1 LVAVSGKYF
10 VKLQPTRQYG
20 NSLLTTLN
28 AIAPIFLII
37 ATGHLMFRFRVVD
50 ETVWSAIEHLCFY
63 LLLPALIIRT
73 LSRADLLGV
82 PVVDFITVLIVAIL
96 GMSAFLVGTHAL
108 FRKRFPQSGPS
119 FSSVFQGATRF
130 HGFVAIA
137 VIGPL
142 YGDDGIALAAL
153 ALAVMVP
160 LLNVAS
166 VIVLSVYGHS
176 AVKPATSAVTKKI
189 LTNPLIIACLIGLL
203 FNWLGVP
210 DILFDSI
217 DIIGA
222 GGLGL
227 ALLAVGSGMQLGH
240 AAQHKLLL
248 TLGVLIRLIGMPV
261 MIIAMSWLVGLDG
274 LARTV
279 AIIAGA
285 VPTAASA
292 YVMARKMGGNAE
304 LMSSIVT
311 FQVIVAFFTLP
322 LFIYI
327 AEQL

>member
-1 LVAVSGKYF
+1 M
-10 VKLQPTRQYG
+10 
-20 NSLLTTLN
+20 LTTLN
-28 AIAPIFLII
+28 AITPIFLII
-37 ATGHLMFRFRVVD
+37 ATGYLLFHFRVVN
-50 ETVWSAIEHLCFY
+50 ESVWSAIEHICFY

-73 LSRADLLGV
+73 LSRANLLGV
-82 PVVDFITVLIVAIL
+82 PVFDFMMVLIVAIL
-96 GMSAFLVGTHAL
+96 GMSVLLIITYTL
-108 FRKRFPQSGPS
+108 FSKRFPQSGPS
-119 FSSVFQGATRF
+119 FSSLFQGATRF

-153 ALAVMVP
+153 ALAIMVP
-160 LLNVAS
+160 LLNITS
-166 VIVLSVYGHS
+166 VIVLSIYGHS
-176 AVKPATSAVTKKI
+176 EVKPAASAVVRKI
-189 LTNPLIIACLIGLL
+189 LTNPLIIACVIGLL
-203 FNWLGVP
+203 CNWLGIP
-210 DILFDSI
+210 DILFETI

-227 ALLAVGSGMQLGH
+227 ALLAVGAGMKLGH

-248 TLGVLIRLIGMPV
+248 TIGVLTRLIGMPV
-261 MIIAMSWLVGLDG
+261 IIIAMSWLIGLDG

-322 LFIYI
+322 LFIYL

>member
-1 LVAVSGKYF
+1 VIE
-10 VKLQPTRQYG
+10 
-20 NSLLTTLN
+20 TLN
-28 AIAPIFLII
+28 AITPVFLII
-37 ATGHLMFRFRVVD
+37 ATGYLLFRTRVVD
-50 ETVWSAIEHLCFY
+50 ETVWSAIEHICFY
-63 LLLPALIIRT
+63 LLFPFLIIRT
-73 LSRADLLGV
+73 LSRANLGSVPLL
-82 PVVDFITVLIVAIL
+82 DFMLVLVVAIL
-96 GMSAFLVGTHAL
+96 GMSALLILIQVFVW
-108 FRKRFPQSGPS
+108 KRFPQSGPS

-142 YGDDGIALAAL
+142 YGDDGVTLAAL
-153 ALAVMVP
+153 ALAIMIP
-160 LLNVAS
+160 LLNVIS
-166 VIVLSVYGHS
+166 VIVLSVYGHNETS
-176 AVKPATSAVTKKI
+176 PEVKAVASKI
-189 LTNPLIIACLIGLL
+189 VTNPLIIGCLVGLA
-203 FNWLGVP
+203 FNWLGIP

-227 ALLAVGSGMQLGH
+227 ALLAVGAGMKLGH
-240 AAQHKLLL
+240 AAQHKMLL
-248 TLGVLIRLIGMPV
+248 TIGVLTRLVGMPV
-261 MIIAMSWLVGLDG
+261 IIIAMSWLVGLDG

-311 FQVIVAFFTLP
+311 FQVVVAFFTLP

-327 AEQL
+327 ADQL

>member
-1 LVAVSGKYF
+1 
-10 VKLQPTRQYG
+10 
-20 NSLLTTLN
+20 LLTTLN
-28 AIAPIFLII
+28 AITPIFLII
-37 ATGHLMFRFRVVD
+37 ATGYLLFRFRVVN
-50 ETVWSAIEHLCFY
+50 ESVWSAIEHICFY

-73 LSRADLLGV
+73 LSRANLLGV
-82 PVVDFITVLIVAIL
+82 PVVDFMTVLVVAIL
-96 GMSAFLVGTHAL
+96 GMSGLMIVTQAL

-119 FSSVFQGATRF
+119 FSSLFQGATRF

-142 YGDDGIALAAL
+142 FGDEGITLAAL
-153 ALAVMVP
+153 ALAIMVP
-160 LLNVAS
+160 LLNVTS
-166 VIVLSVYGHS
+166 VIVLSIYGHS
-176 AVKPATSAVTKKI
+176 DVKPAASAVMRKI
-189 LTNPLIIACLIGLL
+189 MTNPLIIACFIGLL

-210 DILFDSI
+210 DVLFETI

-227 ALLAVGSGMQLGH
+227 ALLAVGSGMKLGN
-240 AAQHKLLL
+240 AAQYKLLL
-248 TLGVLIRLIGMPV
+248 TIGVLIRLIGMPV
-261 MIIAMSWLVGLDG
+261 IIIAMSWLLGLEG
-274 LARTV
+274 LPRTV

-285 VPTAASA
+285 VPTAASS

-322 LFIYI
+322 MFIYI
-327 AEQL
+327 AEKL

>member
-1 LVAVSGKYF
+1 MI
-10 VKLQPTRQYG
+10 
-20 NSLLTTLN
+20 TTLN

-37 ATGHLMFRFRVVD
+37 ATGYLLFRTRVVD
-50 ETVWSAIEHLCFY
+50 ESVWSAIEHICFY
-63 LLLPALIIRT
+63 LLLPFLIIRT
-73 LSRADLLGV
+73 LSRANLGSV
-82 PVVDFITVLIVAIL
+82 PVLDFMTVIVVAIL
-96 GMSAFLVGTHAL
+96 GMSALLILIQAFIW
-108 FRKRFPQSGPS
+108 KRFPQSGPS
-119 FSSVFQGATRF
+119 FSSIFQGATRF

-142 YGDDGIALAAL
+142 YGDAGVTLAAL
-153 ALAVMVP
+153 ALAIMVP
-160 LLNVAS
+160 LLNVIS
-166 VIVLSVYGHS
+166 VVVLSVYGHS
-176 AVKPATSAVTKKI
+176 DTRPQVIAVAKKI
-189 LTNPLIIACLIGLL
+189 VTNPLIIACAVGLL
-203 FNWLGVP
+203 FNRFGVP
-210 DILFDSI
+210 DILFEAI

-227 ALLAVGSGMQLGH
+227 ALLAVGAGMNFGK
-240 AAQHKLLL
+240 AAQHKMLL
-248 TLGVLIRLIGMPV
+248 TVGVLTRLIGMPTIV
-261 MIIAMSWLVGLDG
+261 IAMSWLVGLDG
-274 LARTV
+274 IARTV

-327 AEQL
+327 AEML

>member
-1 LVAVSGKYF
+1 
-10 VKLQPTRQYG
+10 
-20 NSLLTTLN
+20 LLTTLY
-28 AIAPIFLII
+28 AITPIFLII
-37 ATGHLMFRFRVVD
+37 ATGHLLFRFRVVG
-50 ETVWSAIEHLCFY
+50 ESVWSAIEHICFY

-73 LSRADLLGV
+73 LSRANLLSV
-82 PVVDFITVLIVAIL
+82 PVVDFMTVLVVAIL
-96 GMSAFLVGTHAL
+96 GMSLLLIITHWF

-119 FSSVFQGATRF
+119 FSSLFQGATRF

-142 YGDDGIALAAL
+142 YGDAGIALAAL
-153 ALAVMVP
+153 ALAIMVP
-160 LLNVAS
+160 LLNVTS
-166 VIVLSVYGHS
+166 VIVLSIYGHND
-176 AVKPATSAVTKKI
+176 VKPATSAVVKKI
-189 LTNPLIIACLIGLL
+189 LTNPLIIACVIGLS
-203 FNWLGVP
+203 FNWLGVH
-210 DILFDSI
+210 DILFDTI
-217 DIIGA
+217 EIIGA

-227 ALLAVGSGMQLGH
+227 ALLAVGSGMKLGH
-240 AAQHKLLL
+240 AAQYKLLPTVAVL
-248 TLGVLIRLIGMPV
+248 TRLIGMPV
-261 MIIAMSWLVGLDG
+261 IIIAMSWLIGLEG
-274 LARTV
+274 LARSV

-327 AEQL
+327 AERI

>member
-1 LVAVSGKYF
+1 MIAA
-10 VKLQPTRQYG
+10 
-20 NSLLTTLN
+20 LN

-37 ATGHLMFRFRVVD
+37 ATGYLLFKTRIVG
-50 ETVWSAIEHLCFY
+50 ESVWSAIEHICFY
-63 LLLPALIIRT
+63 LLLPFLIIRT
-73 LSRADLLGV
+73 LSRANLGSV
-82 PVVDFITVLIVAIL
+82 PIIDFMTVIVVAIL
-96 GMSAFLVGTHAL
+96 GMSVLLILVQAL
-108 FRKRFPQSGPS
+108 VWRRFPQSGPS
-119 FSSVFQGATRF
+119 FSSIFQGATRF

-142 YGDDGIALAAL
+142 YGDTGVTLAAL
-153 ALAVMVP
+153 ALAIMVP
-160 LLNVAS
+160 LLNVIS
-166 VIVLSVYGHS
+166 VVVLSIYGRS
-176 AVKPATSAVTKKI
+176 DTRPEVIAVGKKI
-189 LTNPLIIACLIGLL
+189 ATNPLIIACIVGLF

-210 DILFDSI
+210 DILFETI

-227 ALLAVGSGMQLGH
+227 ALLAVGAGMNLGQ
-240 AAQHKLLL
+240 AAQHKMLL
-248 TLGVLIRLIGMPV
+248 TIGVLTRLIGMPAIV
-261 MIIAMSWLVGLDG
+261 IAMSWLVGLDG

-292 YVMARKMGGNAE
+292 YVMARKMGGDAE

-322 LFIYI
+322 AFIYI

>member
-1 LVAVSGKYF
+1 M
-10 VKLQPTRQYG
+10 
-20 NSLLTTLN
+20 LTTVN

-37 ATGHLMFRFRVVD
+37 ATGNLLFRFRIVN
-50 ETVWSAIEHLCFY
+50 ETVWSAIEHICFY
-63 LLLPALIIRT
+63 LLLPALIVRT
-73 LSRADLLGV
+73 LSRADLLSV
-82 PVVDFITVLIVAIL
+82 PLADFVTVLIVAVL
-96 GMSAFLVGTHAL
+96 GMSFLLIIVHAI

-142 YGDDGIALAAL
+142 YGDVGIAYAAL
-153 ALAVMVP
+153 ALAIMVP
-160 LLNVAS
+160 LLNVTS
-166 VIVLSVYGHS
+166 VIVLSIYGDNDI
-176 AVKPATSAVTKKI
+176 KPVASMVAWKI
-189 LTNPLIIACLIGLL
+189 LTNPLIIACAIGLG
-203 FNWLGVP
+203 FNWLGMP
-210 DILFDSI
+210 DILFAGI

-227 ALLAVGSGMQLGH
+227 ALLAVGSGMRLGQ

-248 TLGVLIRLIGMPV
+248 TVGVLVRLIGMPAIV
-261 MIIAMSWLVGLDG
+261 IAMSWLVGLDG

>member
-1 LVAVSGKYF
+1 MI
-10 VKLQPTRQYG
+10 
-20 NSLLTTLN
+20 TTLN

-37 ATGHLMFRFRVVD
+37 ATGYLLFKTRIVD
-50 ETVWSAIEHLCFY
+50 ESVWSAIEHICFY
-63 LLLPALIIRT
+63 LLLPFLIIRT
-73 LSRADLLGV
+73 LSRADLGSV
-82 PVVDFITVLIVAIL
+82 PVIDFMTVIIVAII
-96 GMSAFLVGTHAL
+96 GMSVLLILTQALV
-108 FRKRFPQSGPS
+108 RRRFPQSGPS
-119 FSSVFQGATRF
+119 FSSIFQGATRF

-142 YGDDGIALAAL
+142 YGDAGVTLAAL
-153 ALAVMVP
+153 ALAIMVP
-160 LLNVAS
+160 LLNVIS
-166 VIVLSVYGHS
+166 VVVLSVYGHS
-176 AVKPATSAVTKKI
+176 DTRPQVVAVARKI
-189 LTNPLIIACLIGLL
+189 AANPLIIACIVGLL

-210 DILFDSI
+210 DILFDAI

-227 ALLAVGSGMQLGH
+227 ALLAVGAGMNLGQ
-240 AAQHKLLL
+240 AAQHKMLL
-248 TLGVLIRLIGMPV
+248 TIGVLTRLIGMPA
-261 MIIAMSWLVGLDG
+261 IIILMSWLVGLDG

>member
-1 LVAVSGKYF
+1 VI
-10 VKLQPTRQYG
+10 
-20 NSLLTTLN
+20 TTLG

-37 ATGHLMFRFRVVD
+37 ATGFILFKTRLVD
-50 ETVWSAIEHLCFY
+50 ETVWSAVEHICFY
-63 LLLPALIIRT
+63 LLLPFLIIRT
-73 LSRADLLGV
+73 LSRANLGSV
-82 PVVDFITVLIVAIL
+82 PILDFMTVLVVAIL
-96 GMSAFLVGTHAL
+96 GMAAILVLIQAFVW
-108 FRKRFPQSGPS
+108 RRFPQSGPS

-142 YGDDGIALAAL
+142 YGDAGVTLAAL
-153 ALAVMVP
+153 ALAIMVP
-160 LLNVAS
+160 LLNVIS
-166 VIVLSVYGHS
+166 VIVLSVYGRS
-176 AVKPATSAVTKKI
+176 DSKPEFSSVLQKI
-189 LTNPLIIACLIGLL
+189 VTNPLIIACGVGLL
-203 FNWLGVP
+203 FNFFGVP
-210 DILFDSI
+210 NIIFDTI
-217 DIIGA
+217 DIIGS

-227 ALLAVGSGMQLGH
+227 ALLAVGAGMKLDQ
-240 AAQHKLLL
+240 AAQHKMLL
-248 TLGVLIRLIGMPV
+248 TIGVLTRLIGMPV
-261 MIIAMSWLVGLDG
+261 IVIAMSWLVGLDG

-322 LFIYI
+322 LFVYI
-327 AEQL
+327 ADQL

>member
-1 LVAVSGKYF
+1 M
-10 VKLQPTRQYG
+10 
-20 NSLLTTLN
+20 LTTLN
-28 AIAPIFLII
+28 AITPIFLII
-37 ATGHLMFRFRVVD
+37 ATGYLLFRFRVVN
-50 ETVWSAIEHLCFY
+50 ESVWSAIEHICFY

-73 LSRADLLGV
+73 LSRANLLGV
-82 PVVDFITVLIVAIL
+82 PVVDFMTVLVVAIL
-96 GMSAFLVGTHAL
+96 GMSGLMIVTQAL

-119 FSSVFQGATRF
+119 FSSLFQGATRF

-142 YGDDGIALAAL
+142 FGDEGITLAAL
-153 ALAVMVP
+153 ALAIMVP
-160 LLNVAS
+160 LLNVTS
-166 VIVLSVYGHS
+166 VIVLSIYGHS
-176 AVKPATSAVTKKI
+176 DVKPAASAVMRKI
-189 LTNPLIIACLIGLL
+189 LTNPLIIACFIGLL

-210 DILFDSI
+210 DVLFETI

-227 ALLAVGSGMQLGH
+227 ALLAVGSGMKLGN
-240 AAQHKLLL
+240 AAQYKLLL
-248 TLGVLIRLIGMPV
+248 TIGVLIRLIGMPV
-261 MIIAMSWLVGLDG
+261 IIIAMSWLLGLEG
-274 LARTV
+274 LPRTV

-285 VPTAASA
+285 VPTAASS

-322 LFIYI
+322 MFIYI
-327 AEQL
+327 AEKL

>member
-1 LVAVSGKYF
+1 MI
-10 VKLQPTRQYG
+10 
-20 NSLLTTLN
+20 TTLN

-37 ATGHLMFRFRVVD
+37 ATGYLLFRTRVVD
-50 ETVWSAIEHLCFY
+50 ESVWSAIEHICFY
-63 LLLPALIIRT
+63 LLFPFLIIRT
-73 LSRADLLGV
+73 LSRANLGSV
-82 PVVDFITVLIVAIL
+82 PVLDFMIVLVVAIL
-96 GMSAFLVGTHAL
+96 GMSALLILIQALVW
-108 FRKRFPQSGPS
+108 RRFPHSGPS

-142 YGDDGIALAAL
+142 YGDAGVTLAAL
-153 ALAVMVP
+153 ALAIMIP
-160 LLNVAS
+160 LLNVIS
-166 VIVLSVYGHS
+166 VIVLSIYGS
-176 AVKPATSAVTKKI
+176 SDTQPDFVGVAKKI
-189 LTNPLIIACLIGLL
+189 LTNPLIIACVAGLL
-203 FNWLGVP
+203 LNWLGVP
-210 DILFDSI
+210 DILFDAI

-227 ALLAVGSGMQLGH
+227 ALLAVGAGMNLGQ

-248 TLGVLIRLIGMPV
+248 TIGVLTRLIGMPA
-261 MIIAMSWLVGLDG
+261 IIILMSWLVGLDG

-327 AEQL
+327 AEML

>member
-1 LVAVSGKYF
+1 MI
-10 VKLQPTRQYG
+10 
-20 NSLLTTLN
+20 TTLN

-37 ATGHLMFRFRVVD
+37 ATGYLLFRAKIVD
-50 ETVWSAIEHLCFY
+50 ESVWSAIEHICFY
-63 LLLPALIIRT
+63 LLFPFLIIRT
-73 LSRADLLGV
+73 LSRANLGSV
-82 PVVDFITVLIVAIL
+82 PVLDFMTVLVVAIL
-96 GMSAFLVGTHAL
+96 GMSTLLILIQAIVW
-108 FRKRFPQSGPS
+108 KRFPQSGPS

-142 YGDDGIALAAL
+142 YGDDGVTLAAL
-153 ALAVMVP
+153 ALAIMIP
-160 LLNVAS
+160 LLNVIS
-166 VIVLSVYGHS
+166 VVVLSIYGS
-176 AVKPATSAVTKKI
+176 SDTQPDFVGVAKKI
-189 LTNPLIIACLIGLL
+189 LTNPLIIACVAGLL
-203 FNWLGVP
+203 LNWLGVP
-210 DILFDSI
+210 DILFDAI

-227 ALLAVGSGMQLGH
+227 ALLAVGAGMKLGQ
-240 AAQHKLLL
+240 AAQHKMLL
-248 TLGVLIRLIGMPV
+248 TIGVLTRLIGMPV
-261 MIIAMSWLVGLDG
+261 IVIAMSWLVGLDG
-274 LARTV
+274 IARTV

-311 FQVIVAFFTLP
+311 FQVIVAFVTLP

-327 AEQL
+327 AELL

>member
-1 LVAVSGKYF
+1 LI
-10 VKLQPTRQYG
+10 
-20 NSLLTTLN
+20 TTLN

-37 ATGHLMFRFRVVD
+37 ATGYLLFRAKIVD
-50 ETVWSAIEHLCFY
+50 ESVWSAIEHICFY
-63 LLLPALIIRT
+63 LLFPFLIIRT
-73 LSRADLLGV
+73 LSRANLGSV
-82 PVVDFITVLIVAIL
+82 PVIDFMAVIVVAIL
-96 GMSAFLVGTHAL
+96 GMSALLILIQAFIW
-108 FRKRFPQSGPS
+108 KRFPQSGPS
-119 FSSVFQGATRF
+119 FSSIFQGATRF

-142 YGDDGIALAAL
+142 YGDAGVTLAAL
-153 ALAVMVP
+153 ALAIMVP
-160 LLNVAS
+160 LLNVIS
-166 VIVLSVYGHS
+166 VVVLSVYGHS
-176 AVKPATSAVTKKI
+176 DTQPQVIAVVKKI
-189 LTNPLIIACLIGLL
+189 VTNPLIIACIVGLL
-203 FNWLGVP
+203 FNWLGLP
-210 DILFDSI
+210 DILYETI
-217 DIIGA
+217 GIIGA

-227 ALLAVGSGMQLGH
+227 ALLAVGAGMNFGQ
-240 AAQHKLLL
+240 AAQHKMLL
-248 TLGVLIRLIGMPV
+248 TVGVLTRLIGMPAIV
-261 MIIAMSWLVGLDG
+261 IAMSWLVGLDG
-274 LARTV
+274 TARTV

>member
-1 LVAVSGKYF
+1 MIA
-10 VKLQPTRQYG
+10 
-20 NSLLTTLN
+20 TLN

-37 ATGHLMFRFRVVD
+37 ATGYLLFRTRIVD
-50 ETVWSAIEHLCFY
+50 ESVWSAIEHICFY
-63 LLLPALIIRT
+63 LLLPFLIIRT
-73 LSRADLLGV
+73 LSRANLGSV
-82 PVVDFITVLIVAIL
+82 PVIDFMTVIVVAIL
-96 GMSAFLVGTHAL
+96 GMSVLLILTQALVW
-108 FRKRFPQSGPS
+108 RRFPQSGPS
-119 FSSVFQGATRF
+119 FSSIFQGATRF

-142 YGDDGIALAAL
+142 YGDTGVTLAAL
-153 ALAVMVP
+153 ALAIMVP
-160 LLNVAS
+160 LLNVIS
-166 VIVLSVYGHS
+166 VVVLSVYGHS
-176 AVKPATSAVTKKI
+176 DTKPEVVAVGKKI
-189 LTNPLIIACLIGLL
+189 VTNPLIIACIVGLL

-210 DILFDSI
+210 DILFETI

-227 ALLAVGSGMQLGH
+227 ALLAVGAGMNLGQ
-240 AAQHKLLL
+240 AAQHKMLL
-248 TLGVLIRLIGMPV
+248 TIGVLTRLIGMPAIV
-261 MIIAMSWLVGLDG
+261 IAMSWLVGLDG